1 MQINYSSTTCS
12 KNGALVQ
19 NGLNIYRG
27 VARTKMELFAEIV
40 NGFKPLTIFAK
51 KLRLRCLIG
60 SSYASDLGI
69 SSTCIFIDYSA
80 HLLEFVLFV

>member
-1 MQINYSSTTCS
+1 MFQKWSI
-12 KNGALVQ
+12 VP

-27 VARTKMELFAEIV
+27 ATRTKMKLFAEKVKLTIFV
-40 NGFKPLTIFAK
+40 KITIFAK

-69 SSTCIFIDYSA
+69 SSTCILIDYSA
-80 HLLEFVLFV
+80 LLLEFVLFV

>member
-1 MQINYSSTTCS
+1 MFQKWSI
-12 KNGALVQ
+12 VP

-27 VARTKMELFAEIV
+27 VTRTKMELFAEKV

-60 SSYASDLGI
+60 SGYASDLGI
-69 SSTCIFIDYSA
+69 SSNCILIDYSA
-80 HLLEFVLFV
+80 LLLEFVLFV

>member
-12 KNGALVQ
+12 KNGTLIQ

-27 VARTKMELFAEIV
+27 VARTKIELFGEIV
-40 NGFKPLTIFAK
+40 NGFKLLTIFAK
-51 KLRLRCLIG
+51 KLRLRCFTG

-69 SSTCIFIDYSA
+69 SSTCILIDYSA
-80 HLLEFVLFV
+80 YLLEFVLLV